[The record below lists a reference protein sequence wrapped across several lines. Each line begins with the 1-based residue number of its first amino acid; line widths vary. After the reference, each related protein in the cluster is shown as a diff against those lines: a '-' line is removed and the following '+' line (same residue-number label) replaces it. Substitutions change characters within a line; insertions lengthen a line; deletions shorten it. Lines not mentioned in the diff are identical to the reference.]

1 MKGAFLYDSVGFAAA
16 NCVWGLLAAGLVA
29 PVLHLP
35 GPTPEDAC
43 KLLEAGFFLYRVSHL
58 LS

>member
-1 MKGAFLYDSVGFAAA
+1 MYDSVGFAAA